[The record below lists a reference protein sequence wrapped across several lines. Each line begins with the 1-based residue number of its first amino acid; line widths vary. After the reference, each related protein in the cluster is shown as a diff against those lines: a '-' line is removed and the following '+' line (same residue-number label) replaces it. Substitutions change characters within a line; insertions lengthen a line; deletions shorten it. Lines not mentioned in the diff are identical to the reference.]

1 MSSVE
6 LRRIIA
12 EWRLRMQRVKDILQP
27 SAWTE
32 KEWRQFSQ
40 ALALL
45 VRDHGQSWIIDPTVY
60 WDLRWK
66 LQDGGELICQV
77 EHVPDAKTSLVVAQT
92 GGFAAQTGSYTWL
105 WAEFNPSGDF
115 ARDPYWVDGSW
126 RDALT
131 ALLLPLDRQSSYMLA
146 GRTTTPDALMLQDGA
161 RPNDGVTLAL
171 PAGYSE
177 PPVVENGATPAPAEP
192 AHVKEPA
199 PAPAPEEAPVA
210 AISPEPSAPEPAL
223 AEVAAA
229 HAMEPVSASIEGP
242 LETPVENGNIVTN
255 GNGHGNGHH
264 EALPDD
270 ILSDEKDA
278 ASDTAAEQQAR
289 FRRLRAK
296 AHFAESL
303 RRIPPLGRNRSAH

>member
-27 SAWTE
+27 AAWTE

-45 VRDHGQSWIIDPTVY
+45 VRDHGQSWIIDPNVY

-77 EHVPDAKTSLVVAQT
+77 EHVPEVKTSLVVAQT
-92 GGFAAQTGSYTWL
+92 GGFAAQAGSYTWL
-105 WAEFNPSGDF
+105 WAEFNPAGDF
-115 ARDPYWVDGSW
+115 SRDPYWVDGSW

-146 GRTTTPDALMLQDGA
+146 GRAETPEALLLQDGA

-171 PAGYSE
+171 PDGYSE
-177 PPVVENGATPAPAEP
+177 PQAFEPAMEETPAEP
-192 AHVKEPA
+192 VPSDPPPHV
-199 PAPAPEEAPVA
+199 PAPEPVA
-210 AISPEPSAPEPAL
+210 ADAVL
-223 AEVAAA
+223 
-229 HAMEPVSASIEGP
+229 P
-242 LETPVENGNIVTN
+242 LRAQPENGTFTN
-255 GNGHGNGHH
+255 GNGHH
-264 EALPDD
+264 EDGPGD
-270 ILSDEKDA
+270 ILFPERE
-278 ASDTAAEQQAR
+278 TIPGHGAEEQAR

-296 AHFAESL
+296 AHFAETL
-303 RRIPPLGRNRSAH
+303 RRIPPLARGRAAH

>member
-27 SAWTE
+27 PAWTE

-45 VRDHGQSWIIDPTVY
+45 VRDHGQSWIIDPNVY

-77 EHVPDAKTSLVVAQT
+77 EHVPEIKTSLVVAQT
-92 GGFAAQTGSYTWL
+92 GGFAAQAGSYTWL
-105 WAEFNPSGDF
+105 WAEFNPAGDF
-115 ARDPYWVDGSW
+115 SRDPYWVDGSW

-146 GRTTTPDALMLQDGA
+146 GRTETPEALLLQDGA

-171 PAGYSE
+171 PAGFSE
-177 PPVVENGATPAPAEP
+177 PPPAAERVAMETPAEP
-192 AHVKEPA
+192 EPIPVAASEPA
-199 PAPAPEEAPVA
+199 PVAPNAVEPVLA
-210 AISPEPSAPEPAL
+210 QAENIEPA
-223 AEVAAA
+223 
-229 HAMEPVSASIEGP
+229 
-242 LETPVENGNIVTN
+242 TN
-255 GNGHGNGHH
+255 GNGHHH
-264 EALPDD
+264 EDGPAD
-270 ILSDEKDA
+270 ILSPEKETASVNGSDE
-278 ASDTAAEQQAR
+278 QAR

-303 RRIPPLGRNRSAH
+303 RRIPPLARRRG